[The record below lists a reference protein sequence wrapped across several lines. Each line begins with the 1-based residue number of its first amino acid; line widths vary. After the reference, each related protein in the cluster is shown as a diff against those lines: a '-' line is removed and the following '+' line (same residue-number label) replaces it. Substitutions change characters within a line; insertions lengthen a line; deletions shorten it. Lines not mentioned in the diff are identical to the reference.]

1 MLGINRRNSHNKERV
16 LFETR
21 PRFIVRLKSAIFK
34 FILVVIL
41 LYFFTTI
48 IKYAAIFQGNVNNL
62 VNVPFVTGT
71 TYGIILIILLLLLW
85 ILWNILSWRSE
96 NYKLTNQ
103 RVIVKKGIIR
113 KNSVYM
119 HYNKIQDIIISQS
132 IMERISNSGDIEIFG
147 GHDRTSLILGDI
159 PNPGE
164 IENMINRM
172 IEGDDQEFEVP
183 PSQESQK
190 PKKFEQNQK
199 PKKSQTQKRQ
209 SVMEEY
215 DKKFKL

>member
-1 MLGINRRNSHNKERV
+1 MLGINRRNSHQGERV
-16 LFETR
+16 LFETI
-21 PRFIVRLKSAIFK
+21 PRLIVRLKSAIFK
-34 FILVVIL
+34 FIIVLVL

-48 IKYAAIFQGNVNNL
+48 VRYAALLQGSVSTL
-62 VNVPFVTGT
+62 ITVPLVTGT
-71 TYGIILIILLLLLW
+71 TYGVLIIILLLLVW

-103 RVIVKKGIIR
+103 RVMVRSGVIR

-132 IMERISNSGDIEIFG
+132 IIERITNSGDIEIFG
-147 GHDRTSLILGDI
+147 GHDRTSLILEDI

-172 IEGDDQEFEVP
+172 IEGDDQEFETTQSEELERP
-183 PSQESQK
+183 QK
-190 PKKFEQNQK
+190 QLK
-199 PKKSQTQKRQ
+199 PKKSQKRK
-209 SVMEEY
+209 SIMEEY

>member
-1 MLGINRRNSHNKERV
+1 MLGITRRNSSSEERV

-21 PRFIVRLKSAIFK
+21 PRLIVRLKSAIFK
-34 FILVVIL
+34 FIIVLVL

-48 IKYAAIFQGNVNNL
+48 IRYAALLQGSVSTL
-62 VNVPFVTGT
+62 VKVPLVTGT
-71 TYGIILIILLLLLW
+71 TYGVLTIILLLLLW

-103 RVIVKKGIIR
+103 RVMVKTGVIR

-132 IMERISNSGDIEIFG
+132 IMERITNSGDIEIFG
-147 GHDRTSLILGDI
+147 GHDRTSLILEDI
-159 PNPGE
+159 PNPSE
-164 IENMINRM
+164 VENMINRM
-172 IEGDDQEFEVP
+172 IEGDDQEFENTP
-183 PSQESQK
+183 NEEPQK
-190 PKKFEQNQK
+190 PQKLLKPQK
-199 PKKSQTQKRQ
+199 PQKRQ

>member
-1 MLGINRRNSHNKERV
+1 MLGINRRNSHQGERV

-21 PRFIVRLKSAIFK
+21 PRLIVRLKSAIFK
-34 FILVVIL
+34 FIIVLVL

-48 IKYAAIFQGNVNNL
+48 VRYAALLQGSVSTL
-62 VNVPFVTGT
+62 ITVPLVTGT
-71 TYGIILIILLLLLW
+71 TYGVLIIILLLLVW

-103 RVIVKKGIIR
+103 RVMVRSGVIR

-132 IMERISNSGDIEIFG
+132 IIERITNSGDIEIFG
-147 GHDRTSLILGDI
+147 GHDRTSLILEDI

-172 IEGDDQEFEVP
+172 IEGDDQEFETTQSEELERP
-183 PSQESQK
+183 QK
-190 PKKFEQNQK
+190 QLK
-199 PKKSQTQKRQ
+199 PKKSQKRK
-209 SVMEEY
+209 SIMEEY

>member
-1 MLGINRRNSHNKERV
+1 MLGINRRNSQTGERV

-21 PRFIVRLKSAIFK
+21 PRLIVRLKSAIFK
-34 FILVVIL
+34 FIIVLVL

-48 IKYAAIFQGNVNNL
+48 IKYAALLQGSVSTIIT
-62 VNVPFVTGT
+62 VPFVTGT
-71 TYGIILIILLLLLW
+71 TYGVLIIILLLLMW

-96 NYKLTNQ
+96 NYRLTNQ
-103 RVIVKKGIIR
+103 RVMVKSGVIR
-113 KNSVYM
+113 KNNVYI

-132 IMERISNSGDIEIFG
+132 IMERITSSGDIEIFG
-147 GHDRTSLILGDI
+147 GHDRTSLILEDI

-164 IENMINRM
+164 VEDMINRM
-172 IEGDDQEFEVP
+172 IEGDDQEFEAKTP
-183 PSQESQK
+183 EEPQNAKNMLGSQK
-190 PKKFEQNQK
+190 PPQK
-199 PKKSQTQKRQ
+199 PQKRQ

>member
-1 MLGINRRNSHNKERV
+1 MLGINRRNSHPGERV

-21 PRFIVRLKSAIFK
+21 PRLIVRLKSALFK
-34 FILVVIL
+34 FIIVLVL

-48 IKYAAIFQGNVNNL
+48 IKYAALLQGSVSNL
-62 VNVPFVTGT
+62 VTVPFVTGT
-71 TYGIILIILLLLLW
+71 TYGVLIIILLLLLW

-103 RVIVKKGIIR
+103 RVMVKSGVIR

-132 IMERISNSGDIEIFG
+132 IMERITNSGDIEIFG
-147 GHDRTSLILGDI
+147 GHDRTSLILEDI

-164 IENMINRM
+164 VENMINRM
-172 IEGDDQEFEVP
+172 IEGDDQEFETNTP
-183 PSQESQK
+183 EEHQSTQNLLRSQK
-190 PKKFEQNQK
+190 PKKA
-199 PKKSQTQKRQ
+199 QKRQ

>member
-1 MLGINRRNSHNKERV
+1 MLGINRRNSHPEERV

-21 PRFIVRLKSAIFK
+21 PRLIVRLKSAIFK
-34 FILVVIL
+34 FIIVLVL

-48 IKYAAIFQGNVNNL
+48 IRYAALLQGSVNTL
-62 VNVPFVTGT
+62 VTVPIVTGT
-71 TYGIILIILLLLLW
+71 TYGVLTIILLLLIW

-103 RVIVKKGIIR
+103 RVMVKTGVIR
-113 KNSVYM
+113 RNSVYM

-132 IMERISNSGDIEIFG
+132 IMERITNSGDIEIFG
-147 GHDRTSLILGDI
+147 GHDRTSLILEDI
-159 PNPGE
+159 PDPGE
-164 IENMINRM
+164 VENMINRM
-172 IEGDDQEFEVP
+172 IEGDDQEYESNP
-183 PSQESQK
+183 PEETLRPQK
-190 PKKFEQNQK
+190 IIKPQK
-199 PKKSQTQKRQ
+199 SQKRQ